1 MESSVKMMTLGRI
14 DRAFLRSFYSAYYLA
29 PCGESFASE
38 LPVIGSRDQA
48 ATGIEGVVD
57 RGVS

>member
-1 MESSVKMMTLGRI
+1 MMTLGRI